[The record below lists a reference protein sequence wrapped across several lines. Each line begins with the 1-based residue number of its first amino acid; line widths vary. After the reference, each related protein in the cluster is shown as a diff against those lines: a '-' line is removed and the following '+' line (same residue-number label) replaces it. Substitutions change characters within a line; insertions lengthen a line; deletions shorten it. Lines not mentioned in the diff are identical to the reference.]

1 VSEQN
6 LTDERRQLVIDKI
19 RHAVVYAEALARVL
33 RELLDVIEERPEAC
47 EAEVVATS
55 RRRI

>member
-1 VSEQN
+1 
-6 LTDERRQLVIDKI
+6 VIDKI